1 MNRLSENYLFDIDG
15 SVLEGGGQILRMALC
30 FSVLTKTPVRIRN
43 IRQGRKKPGLAAQH
57 LAGVELMR
65 DICQGRVHKA
75 ALGSTEIE
83 FYPGHIGHGRFVG
96 HIQTAGSITL
106 LLQAALPVAIFS
118 SGPVTLDLRGGT
130 NTDMAPQVDFLT
142 EIFRPNMERFGA
154 SFDFDLMRR
163 GYFPKGG
170 GQCVVEVRPVQSL
183 RPISLVDVGTV
194 NRIFGWSFVAGV
206 LPLKVYLRWNCS
218 DCSIKIAHE
227 MASGAK
233 STLNQCTGSRA
244 DIEVYKESVD
254 MAPEGNCSGI
264 IVGCETNTGAILGGS
279 ALGEARKKSFQ
290 SGEEA
295 AHEIHSALSA
305 GACVDRHVQDMMII
319 LMALADG
326 KSRIRTEPLTMHTK
340 TAIHVTELMTKAK
353 FNIIEGDGRNV
364 IIECDGIGLR
374 NPSRELTSL
383 LVAKHD
389 RPSVNMSPNFI
400 PSSRHDFIDRE
411 SYENILST
419 SSPV

>member
-1 MNRLSENYLFDIDG
+1 MSTHSANNFLDIDG

-30 FSVLTKTPVRIRN
+30 FSALTRTPVRIRN

-57 LAGVELMR
+57 LAGVELLR

-96 HIQTAGSITL
+96 HVQTAGSVAL
-106 LLQAALPVAIFS
+106 LLQAALPIAIFS
-118 SGPVTLDLRGGT
+118 SGPITLDLRGGT
-130 NTDMAPQVDFLT
+130 NADMAPQVDFLT

-154 SFDFDLMRR
+154 SFDFDLVRR

-170 GQCVVEVRPVQSL
+170 GHCVVEVKPVQAL
-183 RPISLVDVGTV
+183 RPINLTECGTI
-194 NRIFGWSFVAGV
+194 NRFFGWSFVAGV
-206 LPLKVYLRWNCS
+206 LPV
-218 DCSIKIAHE
+218 KIAHE

-233 STLNQCTGSRA
+233 SILSKLSSSRVEV
-244 DIEVYKESVD
+244 EVYKESME

-264 IVGCETNTGAILGGS
+264 ILGCETTTGAVLGGS
-279 ALGEARKKSFQ
+279 ALGEARKKSSQ

-295 AHEIHSALSA
+295 AQEIRSAIEA

-326 KSRIRTEPLTMHTK
+326 RSRIRTEPLTMHTK
-340 TAIHVTELMTKAK
+340 TAIYVTELMTKAK
-353 FNIIEGDGRNV
+353 FNVLEENGRSV
-364 IIECDGIGLR
+364 LIECNGIGLR
-374 NPSRELTSL
+374 NVNL
-383 LVAKHD
+383 LNHAA
-389 RPSVNMSPNFI
+389 
-400 PSSRHDFIDRE
+400 
-411 SYENILST
+411 SY
-419 SSPV
+419 

>member
-1 MNRLSENYLFDIDG
+1 MSRIPENHLFNIDG

-30 FSVLTKTPVRIRN
+30 FSVLTKTPVRISN
-43 IRQGRKKPGLAAQH
+43 IRKGRKKPGLAAQH

-65 DICQGRVHKA
+65 DICAGRVHKA

-96 HIQTAGSITL
+96 HIQTAGSISL
-106 LLQAALPVAIFS
+106 LMQAALPVAIFS

-130 NTDMAPQVDFLT
+130 NTDLAPQVDFLT

-154 SFDFDLMRR
+154 SFDFDLIRR

-183 RPISLVDVGTV
+183 RPISLVEMGRV
-194 NRIFGWSFVAGV
+194 NRVFGWSFVAGV
-206 LPLKVYLRWNCS
+206 LPLK
-218 DCSIKIAHE
+218 IAHE
-227 MASGAK
+227 MSSGAK
-233 STLNQCTGSRA
+233 SILGQTNGNRT
-244 DIEVYKESVD
+244 DIEVYKESID

-264 IVGCETNTGAILGGS
+264 IVGCETSTGAILGGS

-295 AHEIHSALSA
+295 AREIYSAIMA
-305 GACVDRHVQDMMII
+305 GACVDRHVQDMMIV

-326 KSRIRTEPLTMHTK
+326 KSRIRTEPLTMHTR
-340 TAIHVTELMTKAK
+340 TAIYVTELMTKAK
-353 FNIIEGDGRNV
+353 FNIIEENGHNV
-364 IIECDGIGLR
+364 IVECDGIGLR
-374 NPSRELTSL
+374 NVNL
-383 LVAKHD
+383 LNFT
-389 RPSVNMSPNFI
+389 RP
-400 PSSRHDFIDRE
+400 H
-411 SYENILST
+411 
-419 SSPV
+419 

>member
-1 MNRLSENYLFDIDG
+1 MFCCDCQALKALNSALKYFCRRNFSVSIQRMNRLAENHLFDIDG
-15 SVLEGGGQILRMALC
+15 SVLEGGGQILRMSLC

-106 LLQAALPVAIFS
+106 LLQATLPVAIFS

-130 NTDMAPQVDFLT
+130 NTDLAPQVDFLT

-154 SFDFDLMRR
+154 SFDFDLVRR

-194 NRIFGWSFVAGV
+194 TRFFGWSFVAGV
-206 LPLKVYLRWNCS
+206 LPLK
-218 DCSIKIAHE
+218 IAHE
-227 MASGAK
+227 MSTGAK
-233 STLNQCTGSRA
+233 SILNQITGSRA
-244 DIEVYKESVD
+244 DIEIYKESID

-264 IVGCETNTGAILGGS
+264 IVGCETSTGAILGGS

-295 AHEIHSALSA
+295 ANEIHSALSV

-326 KSRIRTEPLTMHTK
+326 KSRIRTEPLTMHTR
-340 TAIHVTELMTKAK
+340 TAIYVTELMTKAK
-353 FNIIEGDGRNV
+353 FNIIEEDGRNV
-364 IIECDGIGLR
+364 IIECVGIGLR
-374 NPSRELTSL
+374 NVNL
-383 LVAKHD
+383 LNTVRTH
-389 RPSVNMSPNFI
+389 
-400 PSSRHDFIDRE
+400 
-411 SYENILST
+411 
-419 SSPV
+419 

>member
-1 MNRLSENYLFDIDG
+1 MSWTQENNLFNIDG
-15 SVLEGGGQILRMALC
+15 SILEGGGQILRMALC

-75 ALGSTEIE
+75 ALGSTEID
-83 FYPGHIGHGRFVG
+83 FIPGNIGHGRFVG
-96 HIQTAGSITL
+96 HIQTAGSVSL

-130 NTDMAPQVDFLT
+130 NTDLAPQVDFLS

-170 GQCVVEVRPVQSL
+170 GQCIVEVKPVQSL
-183 RPISLVDVGTV
+183 KPVNLVDMGVV
-194 NRIFGWSFVAGV
+194 KRFFGWSFVAGV
-206 LPLKVYLRWNCS
+206 LPM
-218 DCSIKIAHE
+218 KIAHE
-227 MASGAK
+227 MSSGAK
-233 STLNQCTGSRA
+233 AVLNQISGSRP
-244 DIEVYKESVD
+244 DIEVYKESID

-264 IVGCETNTGAILGGS
+264 VLGCETSTGAIIGGS
-279 ALGEARKKSFQ
+279 ALGEARKKSAQ

-295 AHEIHSALSA
+295 AREIQNAISV
-305 GACVDRHVQDMMII
+305 GACVDRHVQDMVII
-319 LMALADG
+319 LMGLADG

-340 TAIHVTELMTKAK
+340 TAIYVTELMTKAK
-353 FNIIEGDGRNV
+353 FNIIEENGRSV
-364 IIECDGIGLR
+364 IIECNGIGLR
-374 NPSRELTSL
+374 NVNLINSI
-383 LVAKHD
+383 
-389 RPSVNMSPNFI
+389 RP
-400 PSSRHDFIDRE
+400 
-411 SYENILST
+411 Y
-419 SSPV
+419 

>member
-1 MNRLSENYLFDIDG
+1 MADTQLFEIDG

-65 DICQGRVHKA
+65 DICQGRLYKA
-75 ALGSTEIE
+75 CLGSTEIE
-83 FYPGHIGHGRFVG
+83 FYPGHIEHGRFVG

-106 LLQAALPVAIFS
+106 LLQATLPVAIFS

-130 NTDMAPQVDFLT
+130 NTDLAPQVDFLT

-154 SFDFDLMRR
+154 SFDFDLIRR

-170 GQCVVEVRPVQSL
+170 GQCVIEVRPVQSL
-183 RPISLVDVGTV
+183 RPVTMVDVGSVT
-194 NRIFGWSFVAGV
+194 RFFGWSYVAGV
-206 LPLKVYLRWNCS
+206 LPLK
-218 DCSIKIAHE
+218 IAHE
-227 MASGAK
+227 MSSGAK
-233 STLNQCTGSRA
+233 SILNQIANSRA
-244 DIEVYKESVD
+244 DIEVYKESMD

-264 IVGCETNTGAILGGS
+264 IIGCETSTGAILGGS

-295 AHEIHSALSA
+295 AHEIQSAISV

-326 KSRIRTEPLTMHTK
+326 TSRIRTEPLTMHTK
-340 TAIHVTELMTKAK
+340 TAIYVTELMTKAK
-353 FNIIEGDGRNV
+353 FNIIEGNGSA
-364 IIECDGIGLR
+364 IIECVGIGLR
-374 NPSRELTSL
+374 NINLPKNNTS
-383 LVAKHD
+383 
-389 RPSVNMSPNFI
+389 
-400 PSSRHDFIDRE
+400 
-411 SYENILST
+411 Y
-419 SSPV
+419 

>member
-96 HIQTAGSITL
+96 HIQTAGSISL
-106 LLQAALPVAIFS
+106 MLQAALPVAMFS

-130 NTDMAPQVDFLT
+130 NTDLAPQVDFLT

-154 SFDFDLMRR
+154 SFDFDLVRR

-183 RPISLVDVGTV
+183 RPISLVEVGTV

-206 LPLKVYLRWNCS
+206 LPLK
-218 DCSIKIAHE
+218 IAHE
-227 MASGAK
+227 MSSGAK
-233 STLNQCTGSRA
+233 SILSQMSGSRA

-295 AHEIHSALSA
+295 AREIHSALSA

-326 KSRIRTEPLTMHTK
+326 KSRIRTEPPTMHTR

-353 FNIIEGDGRNV
+353 FNIIEMDGRNV
-364 IIECDGIGLR
+364 IIECVGIGLR
-374 NPSRELTSL
+374 N
-383 LVAKHD
+383 
-389 RPSVNMSPNFI
+389 
-400 PSSRHDFIDRE
+400 
-411 SYENILST
+411 
-419 SSPV
+419 

>member
-1 MNRLSENYLFDIDG
+1 MNRMSEQHLVDIDG

-30 FSVLTKTPVRIRN
+30 FSVLTKTPVRISN

-65 DICQGRVHKA
+65 DICAGRVHKA
-75 ALGSTEIE
+75 TLGSTEIE
-83 FYPGHIGHGRFVG
+83 FYPGHIGEGRFVG
-96 HIQTAGSITL
+96 HIQTAGSIAL
-106 LLQAALPVAIFS
+106 LLQAALPVALFS

-130 NTDMAPQVDFLT
+130 NTDLAPQVDFLT

-154 SFDFDLMRR
+154 SFDFDLIRR

-183 RPISLVDVGTV
+183 RPIVLVEMGRV
-194 NRIFGWSFVAGV
+194 NRVFGWSFVAGV
-206 LPLKVYLRWNCS
+206 LPLK
-218 DCSIKIAHE
+218 IAHE
-227 MASGAK
+227 MSSGAK
-233 STLNQCTGSRA
+233 SILGQMSGHRAA

-264 IVGCETNTGAILGGS
+264 IVGCETSTGVILGGS
-279 ALGEARKKSFQ
+279 ALGEARKKSFH

-295 AHEIHSALSA
+295 AREIQSAVLA
-305 GACVDRHVQDMMII
+305 GACVDRHVQDMMIV

-326 KSRIRTEPLTMHTK
+326 KSRIRAEPLTMHTR
-340 TAIHVTELMTKAK
+340 TAIYVTELMTKAK
-353 FNIIEGDGRNV
+353 FNTIEENGLNV

-374 NPSRELTSL
+374 N
-383 LVAKHD
+383 
-389 RPSVNMSPNFI
+389 VNLPNAT
-400 PSSRHDFIDRE
+400 R
-411 SYENILST
+411 LQ
-419 SSPV
+419 